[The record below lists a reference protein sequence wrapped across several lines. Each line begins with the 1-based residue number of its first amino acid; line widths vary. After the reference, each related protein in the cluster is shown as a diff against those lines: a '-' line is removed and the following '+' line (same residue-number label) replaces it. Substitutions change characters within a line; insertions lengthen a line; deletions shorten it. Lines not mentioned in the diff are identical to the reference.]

1 MSFICEH
8 CKGSFDESAKL
19 LDEQNHAFC
28 CNGCKNVYAFL
39 RSNGLGEFY
48 TRLGKEAHK
57 KASEQVFSDESA
69 ASMFSQLI
77 KRDEKRPYICELIV
91 LIDGIHC
98 AACVWLNEK
107 SLSALEGVLEIEIN
121 ASTNKARILFDE
133 RKSSLC
139 DILNH
144 IVLTGYMPKPFAALS
159 SEAVKISREYY
170 AKLIVG
176 LACTMNIMWVA
187 IALYSGYFTGITLS
201 DKKIL
206 HFAEFVLASP
216 AVFYTGSV
224 FYASAIKGLK
234 MRQITMDFNIS
245 VGILVVYF
253 YSVYAMLTLSAEV
266 YFDSA
271 CMLVTFIFIGKFLQ
285 KLASKK
291 AVLGLESISM
301 LFASKI
307 YAAKSDN
314 SKELSDFSKL
324 NFTLLSPKNI
334 TKDDF
339 IMLRAGERAMID
351 GKVLSG
357 EASVDNSLINGESLP
372 SALSPQSPVISG
384 MLCVEGS
391 VIYRAS
397 ASFEGSFLSALAN
410 LLSSASFKKPQI
422 EQKANQ
428 ISSRFG
434 LVILILFTLTLIFW
448 SFKDSSAAL
457 SVAISVLVIACP
469 CALSLA
475 TPIASVRALGLAFK
489 RGIIFRDARVIEA
502 LAKCNIIAFDK
513 TGTLSHARL
522 KVRSEE
528 YFGDFDRS
536 LLFSLLSASS
546 HPISQSIAEQ
556 MKKQNLK
563 LKTLENVINIP
574 SKGIKATYENH
585 QLFGGSYAF
594 VSEFSQAEGEGSIY
608 SEYFFGIDDE
618 ILAHFTLEDEIK
630 ADAKECIKELK
641 KMGLSVLMLS
651 GDKKELASEVA
662 KGLGIDECYAE
673 LDPMAKAKIIEQ
685 CRKNGS
691 VAMIGDGIND
701 TLALQNADVG
711 VCMGSGASIS
721 LERSDVVLLR
731 DDLSSL
737 LASLRLARKS
747 YGVIKENLAISLIY
761 NALSIPLAMMGFVIP
776 LFAAISM
783 SASSLLVVLNSLKL
797 RG

>member
-8 CKGSFDESAKL
+8 CKGSFNDSAKL

-77 KRDEKRPYICELIV
+77 KRDENRPYICELIV
-91 LIDGIHC
+91 LIDGMHC
-98 AACVWLNEK
+98 SACVWLNEK

-121 ASTNKARILFDE
+121 ASTNKARILFDQ

-144 IVLTGYMPKPFAALS
+144 IVLTGYMPKPFVALS

-224 FYASAIKGLK
+224 FYASAIRGLK

-285 KLASKK
+285 NLASKK

-307 YAAKSDN
+307 YAAKSDS
-314 SKELSDFSKL
+314 SKEPSDFSSL
-324 NFTLLSPKNI
+324 NFTFLSPKNI
-334 TKDDF
+334 TKNDF

-351 GKVLSG
+351 GKVVSG
-357 EASVDNSLINGESLP
+357 EASIDNSLISGESLP
-372 SALSPQSPVISG
+372 TSIGAGAAVTSG

-410 LLSSASFKKPQI
+410 LLSSATFKKPQI

-448 SFKDSSAAL
+448 SLKGSSAAL
-457 SVAISVLVIACP
+457 SIAISVLVIACP

-475 TPIASVRALGLAFK
+475 TPIASVRALALGFK
-489 RGIIFRDARVIEA
+489 KGIIFREARVIEA

-522 KVRSEE
+522 KVRSEK
-528 YFGDFDRS
+528 YFKDFDKS

-546 HPISQSIAEQ
+546 HPISQSIAEHL
-556 MKKQNLK
+556 KKQNLE
-563 LKTLENVINIP
+563 LKNLENVINIP
-574 SKGIKATYENH
+574 SKGIKAKYKN
-585 QLFGGSYAF
+585 QSLYGGSLAF
-594 VSEFSQAEGEGSIY
+594 VSEFAKAEGGSIY

-618 ILAHFTLEDEIK
+618 ILAHFELEDELK
-630 ADAKECIKELK
+630 NDAKECIKELK
-641 KMGLSVLMLS
+641 NMGLSVLMLS

-662 KGLGIDECYAE
+662 KGLGIDECHAE
-673 LDPMAKAKIIEQ
+673 LDPIAKVEIIKQWREQ
-685 CRKNGS
+685 GG

-721 LERSDVVLLR
+721 VQRSDVVLLR
-731 DDLSSL
+731 DDLASL

-797 RG
+797 R